1 VKLDARG
8 SGTGPER
15 DVARNEQGKELPI
28 PGGSAVDPSQD
39 RMSAFDGVRRL
50 VGRTPHL
57 RVCAPEVP
65 GARFHAKLEGMNPT
79 GSVKDR
85 AGVGMIAAARDAGV
99 LRPGVTLL
107 DASSGNMA
115 CALAFFGRVLG
126 HPVTVA
132 VSTKLTEDKRAF
144 LRFYGAEMVPVG
156 DFTIQGNEWC
166 RERVARPDGE
176 RFHFFDQLHNPANPR
191 AHVEGT
197 GPEILAAFPDLAM
210 VVGSLGSGGT
220 LYGTGSYLKRER
232 PGVRIVAVESAPG
245 TKIPGT
251 GSFLAGDYETPFI
264 LQGRD
269 EGIFDHTVRI
279 TLDDAG
285 RRTLQL
291 RDQGVFCGLQTGG
304 IFHAALQAA
313 RELGVEGDVVFIS
326 GDAGWKNFDRL
337 LPLSEAARGDG
348 A

>member
-1 VKLDARG
+1 
-8 SGTGPER
+8 
-15 DVARNEQGKELPI
+15 
-28 PGGSAVDPSQD
+28 
-39 RMSAFDGVRRL
+39 MSAFDGIRQL
-50 VGRTPHL
+50 VGGTPHL
-57 RVCAPEVP
+57 RVCAPELP
-65 GARFHAKLEGMNPT
+65 GVRFHVKLEGMNPT

-85 AGVGMIAAARDAGV
+85 AGVAMITAARDAGA
-99 LRPGVTLL
+99 LRPGVALL

-115 CALAFFGRVLG
+115 CSLAFFGRVLG
-126 HPVTVA
+126 YPVTVA
-132 VSTKLTEDKRAF
+132 VSTKLTEDKRTF
-144 LRFYGAEMVPVG
+144 LRYYGAEIVQVG
-156 DFTIQGNEWC
+156 DFTIDGNEWC
-166 RERVARPDGE
+166 RERVGRADGE

-191 AHVEGT
+191 AHFEGT
-197 GPEILAAFPDLAM
+197 GPEILAAFPNLAM

-232 PGVRIVAVESAPG
+232 PGVRVVAVESAVG

-264 LQGRD
+264 LRGRD
-269 EGIFDHTVRI
+269 EGVFDHTVRI

-304 IFHAALQAA
+304 VFHAAQLAV

-326 GDAGWKNFDRL
+326 GDAGWKNFDKL
-337 LPLSEAARGDG
+337 LPLSDAAG
-348 A
+348 AAGA